1 MSRDLGA
8 ADRPGLVCGSLMGG
22 LAVTRRCD
30 RGSRLYFQGG
40 SVMPAEVLPVAGKT
54 PHFSA
59 RGCLRR
65 FPELSPGH
73 GARIPLDGLS
83 GGRCGQ
89 GEREGAV

>member
-1 MSRDLGA
+1 
-8 ADRPGLVCGSLMGG
+8 
-22 LAVTRRCD
+22 
-30 RGSRLYFQGG
+30 
-40 SVMPAEVLPVAGKT
+40 MPAEVLLLAGKT

-73 GARIPLDGLS
+73 GVRIPPDGLS